1 MFIAWV
7 TSLRMA
13 VLDISNL
20 LILWFPAAFLLMR
33 ISCILPWGRVICTE
47 GDGAEERS
55 PHAACWKRE
64 AGIFFRLDKR
74 RDGRHS
80 RRSMEGIR
88 YYNRYTGREEREQV
102 PGEKYMQWIYG
113 TASGKAALHV
123 LIKRGVFSRLLGWLK
138 NRPSSA
144 RSIPSFVE
152 EYGINMEDSLKG
164 VGEFRHFNDFFY
176 RRLKP
181 GARPLAG
188 GEDTAVFPADARHM
202 GWERADRIKNVFVK
216 GQRFDL
222 PSLLGSDTL
231 AERYAA
237 GAVVLSRLCPTDYH
251 RFHFPVSGVPGPW
264 TKLGGPLASVSPYCL
279 RGRLAW
285 LWTNK
290 RNLTLI
296 RSELWGEVAM
306 LEVGATGVGL
316 IEETY
321 VPGVFSARGAEK
333 GYFAFGGSTVMCFF
347 EPGRVSLASD
357 LLEKTEEGLELFAR
371 QGDMMGTAAT

>member
-1 MFIAWV
+1 
-7 TSLRMA
+7 
-13 VLDISNL
+13 
-20 LILWFPAAFLLMR
+20 
-33 ISCILPWGRVICTE
+33 
-47 GDGAEERS
+47 
-55 PHAACWKRE
+55 
-64 AGIFFRLDKR
+64 
-74 RDGRHS
+74 
-80 RRSMEGIR
+80 
-88 YYNRYTGREEREQV
+88 
-102 PGEKYMQWIYG
+102 
-113 TASGKAALHV
+113 
-123 LIKRGVFSRLLGWLK
+123 
-138 NRPSSA
+138 
-144 RSIPSFVE
+144 
-152 EYGINMEDSLKG
+152 MEDSLKG

-296 RSELWGEVAM
+296 RSELWGES
-306 LEVGATGVGL
+306 
-316 IEETY
+316 
-321 VPGVFSARGAEK
+321 PCWRW
-333 GYFAFGGSTVMCFF
+333 
-347 EPGRVSLASD
+347 
-357 LLEKTEEGLELFAR
+357 ELPEL
-371 QGDMMGTAAT
+371 G

>member
-1 MFIAWV
+1 
-7 TSLRMA
+7 
-13 VLDISNL
+13 
-20 LILWFPAAFLLMR
+20 
-33 ISCILPWGRVICTE
+33 
-47 GDGAEERS
+47 
-55 PHAACWKRE
+55 
-64 AGIFFRLDKR
+64 
-74 RDGRHS
+74 
-80 RRSMEGIR
+80 MEGIR

-357 LLEKTEEGLELFAR
+357 LLEKTEDGLELFAR

>member
-1 MFIAWV
+1 
-7 TSLRMA
+7 
-13 VLDISNL
+13 
-20 LILWFPAAFLLMR
+20 
-33 ISCILPWGRVICTE
+33 
-47 GDGAEERS
+47 
-55 PHAACWKRE
+55 
-64 AGIFFRLDKR
+64 
-74 RDGRHS
+74 
-80 RRSMEGIR
+80 MEGIR

-264 TKLGGPLASVSPYCL
+264 T
-279 RGRLAW
+279 
-285 LWTNK
+285 NK

>member
-1 MFIAWV
+1 
-7 TSLRMA
+7 
-13 VLDISNL
+13 
-20 LILWFPAAFLLMR
+20 
-33 ISCILPWGRVICTE
+33 
-47 GDGAEERS
+47 
-55 PHAACWKRE
+55 
-64 AGIFFRLDKR
+64 
-74 RDGRHS
+74 
-80 RRSMEGIR
+80 MEGIR

-164 VGEFRHFNDFFY
+164 MGEFRHFNDFFY

-231 AERYAA
+231 AERR
-237 GAVVLSRLCPTDYH
+237 RLVAPVPYGLP
-251 RFHFPVSGVPGPW
+251 PVSFSSVRGAR
-264 TKLGGPLASVSPYCL
+264 PLDEAGRPAGKRVSVLPARPS
-279 RGRLAW
+279 G
-285 LWTNK
+285 
-290 RNLTLI
+290 
-296 RSELWGEVAM
+296 VAM
-306 LEVGATGVGL
+306 
-316 IEETY
+316 
-321 VPGVFSARGAEK
+321 
-333 GYFAFGGSTVMCFF
+333 
-347 EPGRVSLASD
+347 D
-357 LLEKTEEGLELFAR
+357 
-371 QGDMMGTAAT
+371 

>member
-1 MFIAWV
+1 MF
-7 TSLRMA
+7 LRRGYFSFTIFEKQGLSGPAERQDASCFA
-13 VLDISNL
+13 VLES
-20 LILWFPAAFLLMR
+20 WA
-33 ISCILPWGRVICTE
+33 GQ
-47 GDGAEERS
+47 GALDRGMGNGEEERS

-251 RFHFPVSGVPGPW
+251 RFHFPVSGGAR
-264 TKLGGPLASVSPYCL
+264 PLDEA
-279 RGRLAW
+279 GRPAG
-285 LWTNK
+285 K
-290 RNLTLI
+290 
-296 RSELWGEVAM
+296 
-306 LEVGATGVGL
+306 
-316 IEETY
+316 
-321 VPGVFSARGAEK
+321 
-333 GYFAFGGSTVMCFF
+333 
-347 EPGRVSLASD
+347 RVSVLP
-357 LLEKTEEGLELFAR
+357 AR
-371 QGDMMGTAAT
+371 PSGVVMD

>member
-1 MFIAWV
+1 
-7 TSLRMA
+7 
-13 VLDISNL
+13 
-20 LILWFPAAFLLMR
+20 
-33 ISCILPWGRVICTE
+33 
-47 GDGAEERS
+47 
-55 PHAACWKRE
+55 
-64 AGIFFRLDKR
+64 
-74 RDGRHS
+74 
-80 RRSMEGIR
+80 MEGIR

-264 TKLGGPLASVSPYCL
+264 TKLGGPLPPHHRQQHFLLVGGVAQPRFHPAGTAPFLGS
-279 RGRLAW
+279 
-285 LWTNK
+285 
-290 RNLTLI
+290 RNLFIPQT
-296 RSELWGEVAM
+296 
-306 LEVGATGVGL
+306 
-316 IEETY
+316 
-321 VPGVFSARGAEK
+321 ARTDA
-333 GYFAFGGSTVMCFF
+333 
-347 EPGRVSLASD
+347 
-357 LLEKTEEGLELFAR
+357 AR
-371 QGDMMGTAAT
+371 MPPRIGMMG

>member
-1 MFIAWV
+1 
-7 TSLRMA
+7 
-13 VLDISNL
+13 
-20 LILWFPAAFLLMR
+20 
-33 ISCILPWGRVICTE
+33 
-47 GDGAEERS
+47 
-55 PHAACWKRE
+55 
-64 AGIFFRLDKR
+64 
-74 RDGRHS
+74 
-80 RRSMEGIR
+80 MEGIR

-102 PGEKYMQWIYG
+102 LGEKYLQWIYG
-113 TASGKAALHV
+113 TSTGRAALHV
-123 LIKRGVFSRLLGWLK
+123 LIKRGVFSSLLGWMK

-152 EYGINMEDSLKG
+152 EYDINMEESLKG
-164 VGEFRHFNDFFY
+164 IGEFRHFNDFFY

-188 GEDTAVFPADARHM
+188 GEETAVFPADARHM
-202 GWERADRIKNVFVK
+202 GWERADRISGVFVK
-216 GQRFDL
+216 GQSFDL
-222 PSLLGSDTL
+222 PGLLGSGPL
-231 AERYAA
+231 AERYAE

-264 TKLGGPLASVSPYCL
+264 ERLGGPLASVSPYCL
-279 RGRLAW
+279 RHRLAW

-296 RSELWGEVAM
+296 QSESWGQVAM

-321 VPGVFSARGAEK
+321 VPEVPAPRGAEK

-347 EPGRVSLASD
+347 EPDRIRLAPD
-357 LLEKTEEGLELFAR
+357 LLEKTAEGMELFAR
-371 QGDMMGTAAT
+371 QGDAMGVAVR

>member
-1 MFIAWV
+1 
-7 TSLRMA
+7 
-13 VLDISNL
+13 
-20 LILWFPAAFLLMR
+20 
-33 ISCILPWGRVICTE
+33 
-47 GDGAEERS
+47 
-55 PHAACWKRE
+55 
-64 AGIFFRLDKR
+64 
-74 RDGRHS
+74 
-80 RRSMEGIR
+80 MEGIR

-216 GQRFDL
+216 GQRSF
-222 PSLLGSDTL
+222 
-231 AERYAA
+231 
-237 GAVVLSRLCPTDYH
+237 
-251 RFHFPVSGVPGPW
+251 SGV
-264 TKLGGPLASVSPYCL
+264 
-279 RGRLAW
+279 
-285 LWTNK
+285 
-290 RNLTLI
+290 
-296 RSELWGEVAM
+296 
-306 LEVGATGVGL
+306 
-316 IEETY
+316 
-321 VPGVFSARGAEK
+321 RGARPLDEAGRPAGK
-333 GYFAFGGSTVMCFF
+333 
-347 EPGRVSLASD
+347 RVSVLP
-357 LLEKTEEGLELFAR
+357 AR
-371 QGDMMGTAAT
+371 PSGVVMD

>member
-1 MFIAWV
+1 MG
-7 TSLRMA
+7 
-13 VLDISNL
+13 N
-20 LILWFPAAFLLMR
+20 
-33 ISCILPWGRVICTE
+33 GE
-47 GDGAEERS
+47 EERS
-55 PHAACWKRE
+55 SHAACWKRE

-102 PGEKYMQWIYG
+102 LGEKYMQWIYG

-202 GWERADRIKNVFVK
+202 GWECADRIKNVFVK

>member
-1 MFIAWV
+1 
-7 TSLRMA
+7 
-13 VLDISNL
+13 
-20 LILWFPAAFLLMR
+20 
-33 ISCILPWGRVICTE
+33 
-47 GDGAEERS
+47 
-55 PHAACWKRE
+55 
-64 AGIFFRLDKR
+64 
-74 RDGRHS
+74 
-80 RRSMEGIR
+80 
-88 YYNRYTGREEREQV
+88 
-102 PGEKYMQWIYG
+102 
-113 TASGKAALHV
+113 
-123 LIKRGVFSRLLGWLK
+123 
-138 NRPSSA
+138 
-144 RSIPSFVE
+144 
-152 EYGINMEDSLKG
+152 MEDSLKG

-202 GWERADRIKNVFVK
+202 GWECADRIKNVFVK

-371 QGDMMGTAAT
+371 QGDMID

>member
-1 MFIAWV
+1 MLE
-7 TSLRMA
+7 TGGR
-13 VLDISNL
+13 DIHS
-20 LILWFPAAFLLMR
+20 A
-33 ISCILPWGRVICTE
+33 GQTE
-47 GDGAEERS
+47 GR
-55 PHAACWKRE
+55 KTLK
-64 AGIFFRLDKR
+64 GI
-74 RDGRHS
+74 
-80 RRSMEGIR
+80 MEGIR

-237 GAVVLSRLCPTDYH
+237 GAVGLARRCPTDYH

-333 GYFAFGGSTVMCFF
+333 GYFAFGGPTETGVF
-347 EPGRVSLASD
+347 EPGRVSWASE

>member
-1 MFIAWV
+1 
-7 TSLRMA
+7 
-13 VLDISNL
+13 
-20 LILWFPAAFLLMR
+20 
-33 ISCILPWGRVICTE
+33 
-47 GDGAEERS
+47 
-55 PHAACWKRE
+55 
-64 AGIFFRLDKR
+64 
-74 RDGRHS
+74 
-80 RRSMEGIR
+80 MEGIR

-102 PGEKYMQWIYG
+102 LGEKYLQWIYG
-113 TASGKAALHV
+113 TSTGRAALHV

-164 VGEFRHFNDFFY
+164 MGEFKHFNDFFY

-202 GWERADRIKNVFVK
+202 GWERADRIKSVFVK
-216 GQRFDL
+216 GQSFDL
-222 PSLLGSDTL
+222 PSLMGSEAL
-231 AERYAA
+231 AGRYAE

-264 TKLGGPLASVSPYCL
+264 TRLGGPLASVSPYCL
-279 RGRLAW
+279 RRRLAW

-321 VPGVFSARGAEK
+321 VPDVPAARGGEK

-347 EPGRVSLASD
+347 
-357 LLEKTEEGLELFAR
+357 
-371 QGDMMGTAAT
+371 

>member
-1 MFIAWV
+1 MLE
-7 TSLRMA
+7 TG
-13 VLDISNL
+13 
-20 LILWFPAAFLLMR
+20 
-33 ISCILPWGRVICTE
+33 GRV
-47 GDGAEERS
+47 
-55 PHAACWKRE
+55 
-64 AGIFFRLDKR
+64 FFRLDKR
-74 RDGRHS
+74 RGGRHS
-80 RRSMEGIR
+80 RVSWRTYAITTAIR
-88 YYNRYTGREEREQV
+88 AGRNGNRYRGRS
-102 PGEKYMQWIYG
+102 ICN
-113 TASGKAALHV
+113 GKAALHV

-231 AERYAA
+231 AERY
-237 GAVVLSRLCPTDYH
+237 
-251 RFHFPVSGVPGPW
+251 
-264 TKLGGPLASVSPYCL
+264 
-279 RGRLAW
+279 
-285 LWTNK
+285 
-290 RNLTLI
+290 
-296 RSELWGEVAM
+296 
-306 LEVGATGVGL
+306 
-316 IEETY
+316 

-347 EPGRVSLASD
+347 EPGKVSLASD